1 MRRLGKS
8 FARECRRGP
17 IVFVTMASMPRGS
30 ERARYNDEVSQV
42 TTIQTEFLEHRQ
54 ERPSKSSG
62 EQNDSSVFL
71 FVRITVLS
79 ICVRSCVDEGSIGVG
94 TVNAQS
100 ELADIAQDRFAAKEN
115 QRECSVL
122 RTAAAGSRVDVR
134 GVAV

>member
-71 FVRITVLS
+71 FVRITVLI
-79 ICVRSCVDEGSIGVG
+79 ICAKSCADKDNVGVG
-94 TVNAQS
+94 TANAKPKLS
-100 ELADIAQDRFAAKEN
+100 DIARGGLDRK
-115 QRECSVL
+115 SV
-122 RTAAAGSRVDVR
+122 V
-134 GVAV
+134 